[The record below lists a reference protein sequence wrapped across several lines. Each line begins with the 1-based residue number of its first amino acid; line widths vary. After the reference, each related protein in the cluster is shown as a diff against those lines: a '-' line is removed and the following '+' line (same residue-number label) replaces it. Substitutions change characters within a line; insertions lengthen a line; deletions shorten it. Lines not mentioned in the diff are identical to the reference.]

1 MVYERTIRKKIL
13 EKREVMK
20 IDESVDWGCG
30 CWIMKEFDTH
40 SHKLR
45 TVGKSYCR
53 SKHCNRKLATI
64 K

>member
-1 MVYERTIRKKIL
+1 MR
-13 EKREVMK
+13 

-45 TVGKSYCR
+45 TVGRSYCR
-53 SKHCNRKLATI
+53 SKQCNRKLATI
-64 K
+64 KQHSIARVLFQKGNNYE

>member
-1 MVYERTIRKKIL
+1 MR
-13 EKREVMK
+13 
-20 IDESVDWGCG
+20 IDESLDWGCG

-45 TVGKSYCR
+45 TVGRSYCK
-53 SKHCNRKLATI
+53 SNECNRKLAKI